1 MINGVFYYYFFKLCV
16 VGEFKGNGI
25 GDGVFFWV
33 VVVSGKCW
41 IFKVI
46 DFFVQGVNVF
56 ILCNV
61 VFVICCC

>member
-1 MINGVFYYYFFKLCV
+1 MVVSMINGVFYYYFFKLCV

-46 DFFVQGVNVF
+46 DFFV
-56 ILCNV
+56 
-61 VFVICCC
+61 